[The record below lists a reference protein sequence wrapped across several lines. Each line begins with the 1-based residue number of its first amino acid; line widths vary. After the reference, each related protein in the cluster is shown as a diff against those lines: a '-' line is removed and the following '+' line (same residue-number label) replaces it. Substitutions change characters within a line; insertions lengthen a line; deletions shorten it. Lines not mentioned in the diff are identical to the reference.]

1 LFAYS
6 AAPGRKL
13 KIGTQVDISLA
24 LKVTAQAIRKIPYAT
39 NNALTAVAKEM
50 VAAGKVEIQSDFTV
64 RKSGRQSIVN
74 RVQILQYSKVA
85 DLTTIVGINP
95 DVQGSPI
102 LLGFFEEGGTKEP
115 DNGPGIA
122 IPITGSPAR
131 ETFGDAV
138 TRALLYTKLQL
149 QLAATGNRIEGLQ
162 QTYEVPGVG
171 IFQRV
176 APGNGPEATVLIY
189 KFQTSA
195 PLKKHMDLIARMSD
209 VVNSRFNEIFWIEYE
224 KEVTRQKPKS

>member
-1 LFAYS
+1 M
-6 AAPGRKL
+6 
-13 KIGTQVDISLA
+13 A

-50 VAAGKVEIQSDFTV
+50 VTAGKRELESDFKI
-64 RKSGRQSIVN
+64 RKSGKQSITN
-74 RVQILQYSKVA
+74 RLQILQYSKTS

-115 DNGPGIA
+115 QFGPGIA

-131 ETFGDAV
+131 ANFSDSVES
-138 TRALLYTKLQL
+138 ALLYTKLQL

-176 APGNGPEATVLIY
+176 APGNAPDATVLIY
-189 KFQTSA
+189 KFQSSA
-195 PLKKHMDLIARMSD
+195 PLPKHMNLIAAMSE
-209 VVNSRFNEIFWIEYE
+209 VVKLRFNDLFWLEYE
-224 KEVTRQKPKS
+224 KEVTRQKPS